1 MKLTGI
7 TGTGT
12 GKLGSSVFATVAG
25 QQIVRQYQPVVANPS
40 TQAQVEQRAKLKLGS
55 QLARDLKVAIAI
67 ARQGLVTSRNRFISK
82 NFPAITFSQNSAS
95 VNLNAVQLTEGSN
108 AMTAITSST
117 ADQQRGGY
125 AIQFADSTIKNFDKV
140 CVYAFKKNEDNQL
153 SFLAGAEEDTIRIPD
168 TNLFVLTVADGANI
182 PTDVVIYAYGLNFA
196 SEGAKARY
204 GELSVNSGITIA
216 SLIAR
221 RSQLASEMIPSRT
234 VSSLV
239 THV

>member
-25 QQIVRQYQPVVANPS
+25 QQIVRQYQPVVTNPS
-40 TQAQVEQRAKLKLGS
+40 TEGQVEQRAKLKLAS
-55 QLARDLKVAIAI
+55 QLARDLKVSIAI

-82 NFPAITFSQNSAS
+82 NFPAISYAQNSAQ
-95 VNLNAVQLTEGSN
+95 VNLNAIQLTEGSN
-108 AMTAITSST
+108 AMTSIASAVASS
-117 ADQQRGGY
+117 DRGGY
-125 AIQFADSTIKNFDKV
+125 IITFSDATVKNFDKV
-140 CVYAFKKNEDNQL
+140 CVFAFKKNEDNQL
-153 SFLAGAEEDTIRIPD
+153 SFLASDEVD
-168 TNLFVLTVADGANI
+168 TNRMAQDNSTVLTIADGASI
-182 PTDVVIYAYGLNFA
+182 PTDAIIYAYGLNFA

-204 GELSVNSGITIA
+204 GELSVNAGITVA
-216 SLIAR
+216 SLIAS

-239 THV
+239 TRP

>member
-55 QLARDLKVAIAI
+55 QLARDLKIAIAI
-67 ARQGLVTSRNRFISK
+67 SRQGLVTSRNRFISK
-82 NFPAITFSQNSAS
+82 NFPAISFQTNSAT
-95 VNLNAVQLTEGSN
+95 VNLNAIQLTEGSN
-108 AMTAITSST
+108 AMTSIASAV
-117 ADQQRGGY
+117 ADSGRGGFV
-125 AIQFADSTIKNFDKV
+125 ITFADATVKNFDKV

-153 SFLAGAEEDTIRIPD
+153 SFLAMDEVDTTRMGQD
-168 TNLFVLTVADGANI
+168 NSTVLTVADGADI
-182 PTDVVIYAYGLNFA
+182 PTDAIIYAYGLDFA

-204 GELSVNSGITIA
+204 GELSVNAGITAA
-216 SLIAR
+216 SLIAS

-239 THV
+239 TGA